1 MTRILILSVLLLTGC
16 ATPPRAEVSV
26 EYRVERDEPELV
38 LAAKMTN

>member
-1 MTRILILSVLLLTGC
+1 MTRLLILITLLTGC
-16 ATPPRAEVSV
+16 STPPRAEVSV